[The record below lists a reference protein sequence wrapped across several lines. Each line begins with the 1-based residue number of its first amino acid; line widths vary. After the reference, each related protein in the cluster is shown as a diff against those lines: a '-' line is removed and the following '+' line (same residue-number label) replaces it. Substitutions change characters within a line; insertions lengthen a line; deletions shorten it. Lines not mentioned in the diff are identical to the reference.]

1 MLVIASMGWVG
12 MEGVG
17 ESVMVRNGTVCVSG
31 VCGDTVGTCVML
43 VIASMGWVGME
54 GVGENVMGRMGLF
67 VLVVCVV
74 TQLGHVCC

>member
-17 ESVMVRNGTVCVSG
+17 ESM
-31 VCGDTVGTCVML
+31 
-43 VIASMGWVGME
+43 
-54 GVGENVMGRMGLF
+54 MGRMGLF

-74 TQLGHVCC
+74 TQLGHV